1 MIYSKEKHR
10 GCRKKSLPEPN
21 PTKVELPACTNFFT
35 LQATA
40 KELFFKNI
48 EGKMML
54 GDSQGTVIQVEDPE
68 LWNLGTFYQNNH
80 LKPSKHKLYIIMDEE
95 VNCT

>member
-1 MIYSKEKHR
+1 MLYDKQTHR

-21 PTKVELPACTNFFT
+21 PTRVELPASTNFLA

-40 KELFFKNI
+40 KECFFKNF

-54 GDSQGTVIQVEDPE
+54 GDSQGMAIEVENAE
-68 LWNLGTFYQNNH
+68 LWNLGAFYDKNH
-80 LKPSKHKLYIIMDEE
+80 LKPSRHKLYVIMDEE